1 MANCQRVP
9 KVKRGQK
16 ITFRAEHWNSFAEA
30 ANAHLARQFGQAAG
44 ELRFPAS
51 AVTVPVKNV
60 SPSHR
65 ARFEVLG
72 IEDVLFD
79 PTDDEAAFLREPF
92 AFEGARPD
100 DEDHQG
106 KFVVLAE
113 PVNVNRIGRAFIQ
126 GLTPVKVEVTDETH
140 TYADVLD
147 GSYAKLASR
156 QHGAA
161 KVLWKQPGVGE
172 KWAVVLLGVAPSRP
186 GDPAEYEVL
195 QSQGTGEGVREVW
208 DFVRMHGNPPS

>member
-1 MANCQRVP
+1 MANQVP

-16 ITFRAEHWNSFAEA
+16 IIFRAEHWNAFADT

-44 ELRFPAS
+44 ELRFPPS
-51 AVTVPVKNV
+51 AITVPVKNV
-60 SPSHR
+60 SFADR
-65 ARFEVLG
+65 GRFEVLG

-79 PTDDEAAFLREPF
+79 PTDDEDAFLREPF
-92 AFEGARPD
+92 AFEGRKP
-100 DEDHQG
+100 DEDDHAG
-106 KFVVLAE
+106 RFVILVG
-113 PVNVNRIGRAFIQ
+113 PVKANKIGRAFIQ

-147 GSYAKLASR
+147 QSCAKLASR
-156 QHGAA
+156 QHGSA
-161 KVLWKQPGVGE
+161 KILWKQPGVGE

-186 GDPAEYEVL
+186 GDPDEYEIL
-195 QSQGTGEGVREVW
+195 QAQGTGEGVREVW

>member
-1 MANCQRVP
+1 MANQVP

-16 ITFRAEHWNSFAEA
+16 IIFRAEHWNAFADA
-30 ANAHLARQFGQAAG
+30 ANAHLARQLGQAAG
-44 ELRFPAS
+44 ELRFPPS
-51 AVTVPVKNV
+51 AITVPVKNV
-60 SPSHR
+60 SFADR
-65 ARFEVLG
+65 GRFEVLG
-72 IEDVLFD
+72 IDDVLFD
-79 PTDDEAAFLREPF
+79 PTDDEDAFLREPF
-92 AFEGARPD
+92 AFEGCKP
-100 DEDHQG
+100 DEDDHAG
-106 KFVVLAE
+106 RFVILVG
-113 PVNVNRIGRAFIQ
+113 PVKANKIGRAFLQ

-147 GSYAKLASR
+147 GSCTKLASR

-186 GDPAEYEVL
+186 GDPDEYEVL
-195 QSQGTGEGVREVW
+195 QAQGTGEGVREVW